1 MQDILIVDDNPE
13 SLQLLFNILRKA
25 GYRVRPAPDGS
36 IALRSVE
43 FEKPDLIL
51 LDIRMPQMDGYE
63 VCRRLKSDEKSRDI
77 PVIFISGLGET
88 AQRVQGFNV
97 GGVDYITKPFE
108 TEEVLARVD
117 THLRL
122 RELTVRLEQKV
133 QERTEELQL
142 EMSIRKEA
150 EQNLVLMNFAINNVY
165 EGVFLIDDNARL
177 HFVNEGACRILE
189 YSRPE
194 LLSMSI
200 WDIDIDFPM
209 RRWPDYWNELKLI
222 HSMTFDTNHKTKGGR
237 IIPVEVN
244 INYIEYDNQNYL
256 MALVRD
262 ITERKQNEDAL
273 RRERTLL
280 SQITETSP
288 VGITMVNRHG
298 DVTFAN
304 KQAENLLKLKRD
316 EIAKRTYNAPEWH
329 ITDFNGGPIPDE
341 ELPFRQVLSTGKAVY
356 NVQHAIEWPDRKRRY
371 LSINGAPIIN
381 DTGEIDSVVLT
392 IDDITERKHAEDAL
406 HENESRLKLLNEEL
420 KTTIEKLEAA
430 NKELESFSYSVAHD
444 LRNPLK
450 VVRGFTEF
458 LIEEYTERLDE
469 NGKDYLEKIKNGTS
483 RMNSIIDDMLLL
495 SKISRQEIEIVGLDL
510 SEMARLTINDLS
522 STNPNR
528 KIIVKIQNGLKVRA
542 DARLMSVTLGNL
554 LGNAWKYTEKTEHP
568 EIEFGAFE
576 KDGRRI
582 FFVKDNGVGFD
593 MSQADKLF
601 APFKRLHSEK
611 EFKGIGVGLAIVE
624 RAVNRNGGK
633 IWAQGDVG
641 HGAIFYF
648 TIRD

>member
-1 MQDILIVDDNPE
+1 MQDILVVDDNPE

-88 AQRVQGFNV
+88 AQRVQGFNA
-97 GGVDYITKPFE
+97 GGIDYITKPFE

-122 RELTVRLEQKV
+122 RELTLQLERKV
-133 QERTEELQL
+133 KERTEELIDANEQL
-142 EMSIRKEA
+142 QKEISIRKET
-150 EQNLVLMNFAINNVY
+150 EKNLVLMNLAINK
-165 EGVFLIDDNARL
+165 
-177 HFVNEGACRILE
+177 
-189 YSRPE
+189 
-194 LLSMSI
+194 
-200 WDIDIDFPM
+200 DI
-209 RRWPDYWNELKLI
+209 
-222 HSMTFDTNHKTKGGR
+222 
-237 IIPVEVN
+237 
-244 INYIEYDNQNYL
+244 
-256 MALVRD
+256 A
-262 ITERKQNEDAL
+262 ERKKTEEAL

-288 VGITMVNRHG
+288 VGITMVSRNG

-304 KQAENLLKLKRD
+304 KQAENILKLKRD
-316 EIAKRTYNAPEWH
+316 EIATRTYNAPEWH

-341 ELPFRQVLSTGKAVY
+341 ELPFRQVLSTGKTVY
-356 NVQHAIEWPDRKRRY
+356 NVQHAIEWPDGKRRY
-371 LSINGAPIIN
+371 FSINGAPIIN
-381 DTGEIDSVVLT
+381 DAGNIDSVVLT
-392 IDDITERKHAEDAL
+392 IDDITERKHAEDTV

-420 KTTIEKLEAA
+420 KNTIEKLAA
-430 NKELESFSYSVAHD
+430 VNKELESFSYSVAHD

-450 VVRGFTEF
+450 IISGFTDF
-458 LIEEYTERLDE
+458 LIEDYTERIDE
-469 NGKDYLEKIKNGTS
+469 KGKSYLEKIKNGTR

-495 SKISRQEIEIVGLDL
+495 SKISRQEIEIVDIDM
-510 SEMARLTINDLS
+510 SELARLTIDELS
-522 STNPNR
+522 SANPNR
-528 KIIVKIQNGLKVRA
+528 KVLVKIQNGLKVRA

-576 KDGRRI
+576 KDRKQI
-582 FFVKDNGVGFD
+582 FFVRDNGIGFD

-601 APFKRLHSEK
+601 EPFQRLHSEK

-624 RAVNRNGGK
+624 RAVSRNGGK
-633 IWAQGDVG
+633 IWAQGEVG
-641 HGAIFYF
+641 NGAVFNF
-648 TIRD
+648 TLGE